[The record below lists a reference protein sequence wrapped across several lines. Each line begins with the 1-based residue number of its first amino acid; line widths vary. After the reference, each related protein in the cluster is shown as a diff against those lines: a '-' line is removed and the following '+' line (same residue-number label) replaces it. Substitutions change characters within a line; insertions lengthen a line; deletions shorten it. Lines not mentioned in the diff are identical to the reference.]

1 MKFETSKVHEMRTKC
16 LEWLRLQH
24 RCAFIATEVGS
35 FSADVFGVSETRQM
49 EIEIKVSMADLKQDF
64 RKYKHNYYNGEQY
77 GSNYQLD
84 WHPTH
89 FYFAVPQEILAEAK
103 EYISKHQFGL
113 KYGLLCIDTM
123 EVHKNPKRLHDR
135 ESSSKVKFAMALRM
149 GSQLIRFHRDYV
161 V

>member
-1 MKFETSKVHEMRTKC
+1 MEFENSKVHKIRTSC
-16 LEWLRLQH
+16 LEWLRLQQ

-35 FSADVFGVSETRQM
+35 FSADVFGVSETKAI
-49 EIEIKVSMADLKQDF
+49 ELEIKVSMGDLKRDF

-89 FYFAVPQEILAEAK
+89 FYFVVPEEMLAEAK
-103 EYISKHQFGL
+103 EFVAKHPHGL
-113 KYGLLCIDTM
+113 KYGVICAETM
-123 EVHKNPKRLHDR
+123 AVHKNPKRLHDR
-135 ESSSKVKFAMALRM
+135 EPSSKVKFAIALRM
-149 GSQLIRFHRDYV
+149 GSQLIRFHRDFV